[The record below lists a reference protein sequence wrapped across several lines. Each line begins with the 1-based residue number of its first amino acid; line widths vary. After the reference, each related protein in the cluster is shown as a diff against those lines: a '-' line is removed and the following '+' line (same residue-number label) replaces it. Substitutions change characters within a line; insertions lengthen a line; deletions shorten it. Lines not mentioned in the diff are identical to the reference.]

1 MSEVQNGTRSAEP
14 IRASGYVRRVNR
26 PDTRPLLTR
35 NPSQKSLAMQEP
47 STQDI
52 AAVHPRPADDHFL
65 RMLLK
70 NSLNQRGKASDQN
83 FILPMVDFDPLM
95 GAL

>member
-47 STQDI
+47 STQDEADV
-52 AAVHPRPADDHFL
+52 AAQRSFQAINAPMDTDTAATVVTPA
-65 RMLLK
+65 
-70 NSLNQRGKASDQN
+70 NPKA
-83 FILPMVDFDPLM
+83 
-95 GAL
+95 A